1 MLKPDIGRKLRFL
14 AQLGCPCRNI
24 TITFGTEKLQ
34 SYGYPMVKKI
44 WRDVY
49 LFQQNTRTYR
59 TDRRTPHDGIASR
72 GKNTAGGAM
81 LLISALI
88 YGRRPPSQRIV
99 MSIGLPHPAAYIHV
113 VHVWRLCEY
122 NTHRLSNLI
131 EHASNRHG
139 NQLDLSL
146 RNTGVLQFRRQRN
159 FISTR
164 RRHRVNLVSTNRW
177 QWAYDMCFLWSM
189 QSATVMQIFEG
200 RTQKKIDK
208 TRP

>member
-1 MLKPDIGRKLRFL
+1 MATRWW
-14 AQLGCPCRNI
+14 
-24 TITFGTEKLQ
+24 
-34 SYGYPMVKKI
+34 KKI

-81 LLISALI
+81 LLISAIMLWTTTTQSTN
-88 YGRRPPSQRIV
+88 R
-99 MSIGLPHPAAYIHV
+99 HV
-113 VHVWRLCEY
+113 NRLTAPCSVYTCSPRLATVGLCEY